1 MIIMT
6 DNKNE
11 TNQNQRDVRERS
23 RVSIFDGQPANL
35 ALSTEAFR
43 GL

>member
-6 DNKNE
+6 DDKNE

-23 RVSIFDGQPANL
+23 RVSIFGGQPANL